1 MNLAWLHTAG
11 SNEALFKDLLSR
23 QPADVPSAHWVKPDL
38 LAIAQSGTDKN
49 LAKGLVE
56 WTLEALENGAVAGVC
71 TCSTLGGIAEN
82 VGVAR
87 GLPIMRID
95 RPMAEQAA
103 GRGGQCLAVAC
114 LESTVD
120 PTRALLSAVAD
131 KLKIEL
137 DVRVHLVTDAWSA
150 FLDGD
155 NVAYREAVAQGVK
168 TAFDHENS
176 VILAQTSMWEAAAL
190 CLDLPAPVFSSAES
204 GVAAA
209 IDLWETV
216 TTR

>member
-1 MNLAWLHTAG
+1 MHLAWLHTAE
-11 SNEALFKDLLSR
+11 SNEALFKGLLSR
-23 QPADVPSAHWVKPDL
+23 QEADIPCHHRVEPKL
-38 LAIAQSGTDKN
+38 LASAQNGADESLASRLTDW
-49 LAKGLVE
+49 AQAVR
-56 WTLEALENGAVAGVC
+56 ENGAVAGIC
-71 TCSTLGGIAEN
+71 TCSTLGGIAETL
-82 VGVAR
+82 GEAQGFR
-87 GLPIMRID
+87 IMRID

-103 GRGGQCLAVAC
+103 ALGGQCLAVAC
-114 LESTVD
+114 LDSTVD
-120 PTRALLSAVAD
+120 PTRALLSAVAE

-190 CLDLPAPVFSSAES
+190 CRDLPAPVFSSAES